1 MRVRQLR
8 RLSISVFRVSS
19 NDLAAK
25 LQSLKSDGL
34 SMPNIA
40 KAFWP
45 FFFFLLLF

>member
-1 MRVRQLR
+1 
-8 RLSISVFRVSS
+8 
-19 NDLAAK
+19 
-25 LQSLKSDGL
+25 LKSDGL